1 MAMWKLIKK
10 LFGVSEKT
18 PEVRPAARQAPAAPA
33 AQAPAAAKP
42 APAKQPVAA
51 KPAAKPAAKAAA
63 KTSAAKKPPAKKPAA
78 KTAAKTSAAKK
89 PPAKKA
95 AAKTAAKT
103 SAAKKPPARKAAAKT
118 AAAKSPTR
126 AHVKAA
132 GKSAKSPTLKAQY
145 VVVGAGPAGVAACE
159 TLRSA
164 DPKGAIILLSG
175 ESEPPYSRMAI
186 PYVLTGLIGEDGTY
200 LRKADSH
207 YNDLKVKLV
216 HAAVDRLDAGS
227 KTLTLADG
235 RTCQY
240 GKLLIATGASP
251 VKPPIEGLD
260 LPGVHHCWTLAD
272 ARAIAEHAAK
282 GSRVVLMG
290 AGFIGCIILE
300 AIAARGARLTVVEA
314 EDRMVP
320 RMMNDTAG
328 NLIKQWCEE
337 KGMTVHTS
345 TRVTRLSD
353 DGGKIKVEMD
363 NGKTETADL
372 VVVATGVKANTA
384 FLDGSGIEVGD
395 GIRVDDHLRASVAD
409 VYAAGDCAEGPD
421 FSTGGWSVHAIQPTA
436 TEHGRIAALNMA
448 GRDARYKGSLNM
460 NVLDTAGLISSSFG
474 EWQGVDG
481 GETAESLDADH
492 YRYTQLAF
500 DGDRLIGALALGRTS
515 NIGIL
520 RGLIQSRTALGPWK
534 ARLMQDPNR
543 ITEAY
548 IANTQ

>member
-1 MAMWKLIKK
+1 M
-10 LFGVSEKT
+10 
-18 PEVRPAARQAPAAPA
+18 QAD
-33 AQAPAAAKP
+33 
-42 APAKQPVAA
+42 
-51 KPAAKPAAKAAA
+51 
-63 KTSAAKKPPAKKPAA
+63 
-78 KTAAKTSAAKK
+78 
-89 PPAKKA
+89 
-95 AAKTAAKT
+95 
-103 SAAKKPPARKAAAKT
+103 
-118 AAAKSPTR
+118 
-126 AHVKAA
+126 
-132 GKSAKSPTLKAQY
+132 Y

-159 TLRSA
+159 TLRSE
-164 DPKGAIILLSG
+164 DPKGSILLISG
-175 ESEPPYSRMAI
+175 EPEPPYSRMAI

-200 LRKADSH
+200 LRKDKDHFGASSIT
-207 YNDLKVKLV
+207 V
-216 HAAVDRLDAGS
+216 HHAGVEGLDTAGKSLRLSDG
-227 KTLTLADG
+227 KTCT
-235 RTCQY
+235 Y

-251 VKPPIEGLD
+251 VKPPVEGLD
-260 LPGVHHCWTLAD
+260 LPAVHNCWTLAD

-328 NLIKQWCEE
+328 NLIKKWCEA

-345 TRVTRLSD
+345 TRVTRLSEE
-353 DGGKIKVEMD
+353 GGKIGVEMD
-363 NGKTETADL
+363 NGKTEAADL
-372 VVVATGVKANTA
+372 VIVATGVKANTA
-384 FLDGSGIEVGD
+384 FLAGSGIEVAD
-395 GIRVDDHLRASVAD
+395 GIKVDDHLRTSVAD

-448 GRDARYKGSLNM
+448 GRDAPYKGSLNM

-500 DGDRLIGALALGRTS
+500 DGDRLVGALTLGRTG
-515 NIGIL
+515 NIGAL
-520 RGLIQSRTALGPWK
+520 RGLIQSRTGLGAWK
-534 ARLMQDPNR
+534 AKLIADPNR